1 MSEVTRFG
9 AIVLLVA
16 GGFSVAVLSNKL
28 TEITRVPVAGVLLLA
43 AAIASDVWSG
53 LADALSIR
61 DVERI
66 AVVALV
72 VILFD
77 GGMRVGWTRFREAAA
92 PIVSLGLLGTFATAG
107 LLTLAARYL
116 LDFSWETAGLL

>member
-1 MSEVTRFG
+1 MTEVTHFG
-9 AIVLLVA
+9 AIVLLVSGA
-16 GGFSVAVLSNKL
+16 FAVAVLSNKL
-28 TEITRVPVAGVLLLA
+28 TEWTRVPTAAILLLA
-43 AAIASDVWSG
+43 AAVASDVWPTLGSE
-53 LADALSIR
+53 LSIR

-77 GGMRVGWTRFREAAA
+77 GGMRIGWNRCRASVF

-107 LLTLAARYL
+107 LMTLAARL
-116 LDFSWETAGLL
+116 LLGFEWQ